1 MTTFFLFCKAI
12 HLIAVICWFAG
23 LFYLPRLFVYHASSE
38 DQVSRERFE
47 LMESK
52 LFRIIMSPS
61 MMVAVVFG
69 LIMIGLRFDA
79 YTAAGWLWLKLALVA
94 GLIGFHIYCKRLMLA
109 LADGTFARSERFLRM
124 LNEVPV
130 LPLVIIVFL
139 AVFKPFA

>member
-1 MTTFFLFCKAI
+1 MTTFFLVCKAI

-23 LFYLPRLFVYHASSE
+23 LFYLPRLFVYHAASE
-38 DQVSRERFE
+38 DQISRARFE
-47 LMESK
+47 VMEDK

-69 LIMIGLRFDA
+69 LLMVGLRFDA
-79 YTAAGWLWLKLALVA
+79 YATAGWLWLKLALVA
-94 GLIGFHIYCKRLMLA
+94 GLIGFHVYCKRLMIA
-109 LADGTFARSERFLRM
+109 LANGSFNRGDKFLRM

-139 AVFKPFA
+139 AVLKPFA

>member
-12 HLIAVICWFAG
+12 HLIAVTCWFAG
-23 LFYLPRLFVYHASSE
+23 LFYLPRLFVYHSSSE
-38 DQVSRERFE
+38 DEISRARFE
-47 LMESK
+47 LMEDK

-79 YTAAGWLWLKLALVA
+79 YATAGWLWLKLALVV

-109 LADGTFARSERFLRM
+109 LANGSFDRSEKFLRM

-130 LPLVIIVFL
+130 VPLVIIVFL